1 MAVGALFVS
10 ASAVLIDL
18 ARVSP
23 GTASFYRCLLA
34 LPVLAPL
41 ALRERG
47 GRGHAAGGRVMT
59 VLAGLLFA
67 GDMLLWTAAI
77 EEVGAG
83 LSTVLVNVQVVIVPL
98 LAWAVDREP
107 VTRRFLLALPPLLLG
122 VVLAGAVLE
131 SGVGGSDPVLG
142 TIHAVLAALCY
153 SGYLFLLRR
162 NSGEGRTLRAYLL
175 VTVSAGA
182 CSLVVGAWWQGV
194 ELAPGWAAIGWL
206 ALVALFGQVLGWLLV
221 ALSSPRLPSHVGAI
235 LLLFTPVGAVALG
248 ALVLG
253 ERPTPLQLSGCVLIL
268 TSSCM
273 ATMGHRPARES

>member
-1 MAVGALFVS
+1 MAAGALFVS

-34 LPVLAPL
+34 LPALAPL
-41 ALRERG
+41 AMLERG
-47 GRGHAAGGRVMT
+47 GRRQSAGGQVMT

-77 EEVGAG
+77 GEVGAG

-107 VTRRFLLALPPLLLG
+107 VTRRFLLSLPPLLSG
-122 VVLAGAVLE
+122 VVLAGGVLE

-142 TIHAVLAALCY
+142 MVHAVLAALCY

-175 VTVSAGA
+175 VTVSAGT
-182 CSLVVGAWWQGV
+182 CSLVVGSWWHGV
-194 ELAPGWAAIGWL
+194 ELAPGWAAVGWL

-221 ALSSPRLPSHVGAI
+221 ALASPRLHSHVGAI

-248 ALVLG
+248 ALVLS

-268 TSSCM
+268 ASACM
-273 ATMGHRPARES
+273 ATMGRRADRES